1 MLGASENLMKGKI
14 FGIHFLKLFQM
25 IFSSKFQVNFT
36 NKSHLSLKKRLIYYS
51 FLFLFHQ

>member
-1 MLGASENLMKGKI
+1 
-14 FGIHFLKLFQM
+14 M

-51 FLFLFHQ
+51 FLFLFHQWTINRNRSPIRSICL